1 MFKKLQAVALGVCLV
16 LVSVAMQGCGCDEDK
31 AAECLAGIATQAAAG
46 LCDTDKFVECLSGI
60 ATQAAAGGC
69 TYYASMVACIE
80 DNSCCDEDGM
90 KATLAPLAASCPG
103 NECD

>member
-1 MFKKLQAVALGVCLV
+1 MAKKLQAVALGVCLLLATV
-16 LVSVAMQGCGCDEDK
+16 LMQGCGCDEDK

-46 LCDTDKFVECLSGI
+46 
-60 ATQAAAGGC
+60 GC
-69 TYYASMVACIE
+69 TYYASMVACID